1 MALSSEHN
9 DNDKRRIRRQ
19 ELALRLVYLTQKKW
33 HSVCLLGLE
42 TDTSIV
48 ENSTRNHFVLLKL
61 LLYESLELIG
71 CPKKR
76 ENFLCAEKIVWE

>member
-9 DNDKRRIRRQ
+9 DHRIRRQ
-19 ELALRLVYLTQKKW
+19 ELALRLVYLTPKKNW
-33 HSVCLLGLE
+33 HSMCLLGLE
-42 TDTSIV
+42 TDTFIV
-48 ENSTRNHFVLLKL
+48 ENSSRNHFVLLKL

-71 CPKKR
+71 CPKER